1 MDMWEKPG
9 CHKPTMTEDGKHNK
23 THKDGDD
30 LGMVTMAARVNPT
43 FQSHAFVPLF
53 LHDHSNI
60 HGMMAYL
67 LHPSMKS

>member
-43 FQSHAFVPLF
+43 FQSCFCTTL
-53 LHDHSNI
+53 ST
-60 HGMMAYL
+60 
-67 LHPSMKS
+67 